1 MSISDLK
8 AVKSDP
14 KMPECADVVVV
25 GAGIV
30 GVSTAYN
37 LARRG
42 LRVALLDK
50 GRVGAEQSSRNWGWC
65 RQQNRDERE
74 IPLII
79 KSLALWEGMATE
91 IGADAGFCKSG
102 LSFVTDNEADLAL
115 WDGWNRMASQY
126 GVPSRTL
133 SAREAQAVTP
143 GCNTNWIGGTICTT
157 DGSAEPGLAA
167 PLIAEAARRHGT
179 TIHQDCAARGIET
192 SAGRVSGVITERGLI
207 RAQAVVCAGGSW
219 TSRFCAHH
227 GIDLPQANVRG
238 TAFRTSA
245 APGIIKIPLYTPQF
259 TIRPRLDGGYTV
271 ALNGRGRLEI
281 TPRGLKYTLRFLPLL
296 RLRFKGLNFAL
307 GRSFFEGP
315 DAVGD
320 WRDDEVSPFE
330 RTRVLDPWPDPAIV
344 SEGIAALRAA
354 YPSLGDL
361 RVAQSW
367 AGAIDSTPDAIPVI
381 SPIDKLPGLIV
392 SAGYSGH
399 GFGIGP
405 AAGRLTADLVTGDT
419 PIVDPVPYRYSRF
432 FDGSGGKAP
441 KLF

>member
-133 SAREAQAVTP
+133 SAREA
-143 GCNTNWIGGTICTT
+143 
-157 DGSAEPGLAA
+157 
-167 PLIAEAARRHGT
+167 
-179 TIHQDCAARGIET
+179 
-192 SAGRVSGVITERGLI
+192 
-207 RAQAVVCAGGSW
+207 
-219 TSRFCAHH
+219 
-227 GIDLPQANVRG
+227 
-238 TAFRTSA
+238 
-245 APGIIKIPLYTPQF
+245 
-259 TIRPRLDGGYTV
+259 
-271 ALNGRGRLEI
+271 
-281 TPRGLKYTLRFLPLL
+281 
-296 RLRFKGLNFAL
+296 
-307 GRSFFEGP
+307 
-315 DAVGD
+315 
-320 WRDDEVSPFE
+320 
-330 RTRVLDPWPDPAIV
+330 
-344 SEGIAALRAA
+344 
-354 YPSLGDL
+354 
-361 RVAQSW
+361 
-367 AGAIDSTPDAIPVI
+367 
-381 SPIDKLPGLIV
+381 
-392 SAGYSGH
+392 
-399 GFGIGP
+399 
-405 AAGRLTADLVTGDT
+405 
-419 PIVDPVPYRYSRF
+419 
-432 FDGSGGKAP
+432 
-441 KLF
+441 